1 MRNFN
6 FLISAVSTTT
16 AMREDAQQQQERAR
30 ERERERVRHKY
41 HEISA
46 WVEAW
51 PEDDICAYTGIHA
64 DRGTDIRRDRSID
77 R

>member
-1 MRNFN
+1 
-6 FLISAVSTTT
+6 
-16 AMREDAQQQQERAR
+16 MREDAQQQQER
-30 ERERERVRHKY
+30 ERVCHKY

-51 PEDDICAYTGIHA
+51 PEDDICAYMQTEG
-64 DRGTDIRRDRSID
+64 RTYGEID